1 MYSVNK
7 MKNIK
12 ILCNRKYNGK
22 NNATRHCLQHER
34 QQTHVIQTI
43 KICEHLRLIFLPY
56 NLVP

>member
-7 MKNIK
+7 LKNIK

-43 KICEHLRLIFLPY
+43 KICEHFEIDFFPI
-56 NLVP
+56 

>member
-1 MYSVNK
+1 

-34 QQTHVIQTI
+34 QQTHVIQTQNMWALEI
-43 KICEHLRLIFLPY
+43 DFFPI
-56 NLVP
+56 